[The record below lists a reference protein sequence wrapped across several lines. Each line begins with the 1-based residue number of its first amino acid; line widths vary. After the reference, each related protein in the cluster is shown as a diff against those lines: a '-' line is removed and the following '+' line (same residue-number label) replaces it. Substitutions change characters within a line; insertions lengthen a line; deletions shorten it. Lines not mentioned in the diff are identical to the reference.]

1 MSTEYTNYLRTLAL
15 HDGEVGRRA
24 QAELMKTV
32 DLDEVVDPV
41 DGETL
46 RDVLRHDK
54 GHDDWHAAHGD
65 PPCKDEADCAQMRAK
80 YDDDDN
86 AGVTKAKDDAKN
98 VKKNKNAKTIVKELK
113 RMKKADPSRAT
124 TIDSL
129 ISKLAKK

>member
-1 MSTEYTNYLRTLAL
+1 MTNEYVNYLRTLAS

-24 QAELMKTV
+24 QAELMKTI

-65 PPCKDEADCAQMRAK
+65 PPCKDEADCARMRAK
-80 YDDDDN
+80 YDDDDG
-86 AGVTKAKDDAKN
+86 AGVQK
-98 VKKNKNAKTIVKELK
+98 VKKNKKTKAIIKELK
-113 RMKKADPSRAT
+113 RMKKADPSRADV
-124 TIDSL
+124 INALLEKSRKD
-129 ISKLAKK
+129 

>member
-1 MSTEYTNYLRTLAL
+1 MSTEYTNYLRTLAS

-65 PPCKDEADCAQMRAK
+65 PPCEDEADCARMRAK

-86 AGVTKAKDDAKN
+86 AGVTKAKDNDK
-98 VKKNKNAKTIVKELK
+98 VKKTKAIVKELK
-113 RMKKADPSRAT
+113 RMKKADPSRADV
-124 TIDSL
+124 IDAL
-129 ISKLAKK
+129 LEKFAKK